1 MAVQALESDFPNDR
15 LPLLRWLMFTG
26 VCAFG
31 FVLVWYF
38 GLFRLMLASDK
49 TYISLII
56 VALYL
61 ATCVHCFLRTMAI
74 SRELDA
80 AYRVAALVSG
90 GVSGFNVA
98 GQNVVTSEG
107 ARLPPG
113 LVTNHIRNLILKS
126 RLQGHN
132 RIDQTLLLRGFAD
145 ALRGPNQLG
154 SFASDALMKLGLL
167 GTIVG
172 FILMLAPIAGLDGGD
187 KASVKSSMGLMS
199 DGMAV
204 AMYTTLTG
212 LIGSVLLQ
220 MQYYLLD
227 EATARVFALAT
238 DVTEVFVVSVLERER
253 DGQLR

>member
-49 TYISLII
+49 TYISAII
-56 VALYL
+56 VVLYL
-61 ATCVHCFLRTMAI
+61 ATCVHCFLRTMVI

-80 AYRVAALVSG
+80 AHRVAALVSS

-113 LVTNHIRNLILKS
+113 AVTDHIRNLILKS
-126 RLQGHN
+126 RLQGRH
-132 RIDQTLLLRGFAD
+132 RIDQTLLLRGLAD
-145 ALRGPNQLG
+145 TLRGPNQLG
-154 SFASDALMKLGLL
+154 SFASDSLMKLGLL

-172 FILMLAPIAGLDGGD
+172 FILMLAPIAGLDNANQ
-187 KASVKSSMGLMS
+187 ASVKNSMGLMS

-227 EATARVFALAT
+227 DATAKVFALAT
-238 DVTEVFVVSVLERER
+238 DLTEVFVVSVLEREH

>member
-61 ATCVHCFLRTMAI
+61 ATCVHCFLRTMVI

-80 AYRVAALVSG
+80 AHRVAALVSG

-113 LVTNHIRNLILKS
+113 
-126 RLQGHN
+126 QP
-132 RIDQTLLLRGFAD
+132 A
-145 ALRGPNQLG
+145 RGPPTRRRPARPTRAAC
-154 SFASDALMKLGLL
+154 SARSSS
-167 GTIVG
+167 TSRSP
-172 FILMLAPIAGLDGGD
+172 LAC
-187 KASVKSSMGLMS
+187 
-199 DGMAV
+199 
-204 AMYTTLTG
+204 
-212 LIGSVLLQ
+212 
-220 MQYYLLD
+220 
-227 EATARVFALAT
+227 
-238 DVTEVFVVSVLERER
+238 
-253 DGQLR
+253 